1 LEVKDISV
9 GTLGSWSLI
18 LGPVIAVVCYMIA
31 PGVMLIDQADPADAA
46 KRIGAIQANIELA
59 QVTSLLIPIGVI
71 MLLYGLTVVGGGG
84 GNGEALS
91 RLGILLF
98 TFAAVGWTVELSTAG
113 VLAGLSPAHAGAIG
127 GVVYAIG
134 HGIGTIASILGAL
147 GILCFALGMSAR
159 DGIKVIPLLSART
172 LALLVAL
179 ASIVALVANVIGA
192 TDSSQEES
200 MAMIR
205 GIYFLVI
212 TAWSVTLGLGLR
224 KSS

>member
-18 LGPVIAVVCYMIA
+18 LGPVIALVCYMIA
-31 PGVMLIDQADPADAA
+31 PGVMLIDQADPASAVD
-46 KRIGAIQANIELA
+46 RIGAIQANTELA

-134 HGIGTIASILGAL
+134 HGVGTIASILGAL

-159 DGIKVIPLLSART
+159 DGINRNF
-172 LALLVAL
+172 ALLVAL

-192 TDSSQEES
+192 TDSSQEET

-205 GIYFLVI
+205 GIYFIVI